1 MRKKWWYFVP
11 LSMVVLFACTSV
23 DTIQRRASYYEEGS
37 LGSAR
42 FAVEKATE
50 PASLFSSDSAILS
63 DEEMNRI
70 LGHRFSLQK
79 HNRIGILTI
88 GRSYWFGW
96 SDELARAGAD
106 VQSELVGK
114 LRSSPYVFDA
124 SYLPTLLIPEKKTV
138 GYFREAAARY
148 QADLLLLYQASC
160 RTYEKY
166 RFFSPDKSKSYCNVE
181 AVLIDTR
188 TGIVP
193 FTVTASRDFNAEKS
207 PTDMNLTETMRRAEL
222 SALRAALG
230 EAGDRIVSFL
240 GSAGR

>member
-1 MRKKWWYFVP
+1 MSKKWLHP
-11 LSMVVLFACTSV
+11 VVLSIVVLSACTSV
-23 DTIQRRASYYEEGS
+23 ETVQRPTSYYDEGAES
-37 LGSAR
+37 SRLA
-42 FAVEKATE
+42 FAKAPE
-50 PASLFSSDSAILS
+50 PVSLFSSDSAVLS
-63 DEEMNRI
+63 DEDIKRI
-70 LGHRFSLQK
+70 LSHRFSLQK
-79 HNRIGILTI
+79 QNRIGILTI

-106 VQSELVGK
+106 VQSELIGK

-193 FTVTASRDFNAEKS
+193 FTVTASRDFIAEKS
-207 PTDMNLTETMRRAEL
+207 PTDMNLTETIRRAEL
-222 SALRAALG
+222 TALRAALG